1 LTVIQQNGYIVSVKT
16 TIDVPNDLY
25 RKVKAK
31 SALLGKRVR
40 DVTIELYQRWLAEQ
54 IPTLSRQS
62 PEEWLDEWLRLG
74 EESLRETPPSPTAT
88 EILTADRRR
97 LESR

>member
-1 LTVIQQNGYIVSVKT
+1 MKT
-16 TIDVPNDLY
+16 TIDVPGDLY

-40 DVTIELYQRWLAEQ
+40 DVTIELYQRWLAEE
-54 IPTLSRQS
+54 IPASSGQS

-74 EESLRETPPSPTAT
+74 EETLREVPPGPTAT